1 LEFLSAFSTTVCF
14 AGTVLLSGG
23 NKLLAVCR
31 ACRAKSESMIV
42 SVASLHDGH
51 CERNHAMVV
60 PAFCFQHPVLLAVR
74 RRLLRLTN
82 RRRWLEPDSEVD

>member
-1 LEFLSAFSTTVCF
+1 VPYSHAAHTNQAPLVPSTPLEFLSAFSTTVCF

-23 NKLLAVCR
+23 SKLLAVCR

-60 PAFCFQHPVLLAVR
+60 PAFCFQHPVLPR
-74 RRLLRLTN
+74 
-82 RRRWLEPDSEVD
+82 P